1 MSTTLENLAER
12 YHVVRKEVPTFY
24 FIGVTTG
31 KSSIMKV
38 FPLWM
43 KVLGRSEVV
52 MEGID
57 CKIHDDP
64 EVYRKAVAQIKYDP
78 NSLGALV
85 TTHKIDLLTAARDMF
100 EYLDPYAEITDEV
113 SSISKLEGRLEG
125 HAKDPI
131 TAGASLDAIIEPG
144 YFARTHG
151 DVLCFGAGGSAIAT
165 LLHLINKKDKG
176 DRPAKFTFVNRS
188 QGRLDHA
195 REMVSGLKTDIEA
208 EYIRNSDPA
217 VNDTIMEKFPPYSIV
232 INATGMG
239 KDTPG
244 SPITWEGKFPMN
256 SIAWEF
262 NYRGE
267 LDFMH
272 QALAQ
277 VESRK
282 VKVED
287 GWIYFV
293 HGWTQVVAQVLH
305 FDLTSAL
312 FDRLNEAASS
322 VRGK

>member
-1 MSTTLENLAER
+1 MKNEN
-12 YHVVRKEVPTFY
+12 YSIITKKVPTFY

-43 KVLGRSEVV
+43 KVLGREDVV
-52 MEGID
+52 MEGVD
-57 CKIHDDP
+57 CLIHDNP
-64 EVYRKAVAQIKYDP
+64 EVYRQAVAQIKYDP

-100 EYLDPYAEITDEV
+100 EYLDPYAMITDEI
-113 SSISKLEGRLEG
+113 SSISKLDGRLEG

-131 TAGASLDAIIEPG
+131 TSGASLDAIIG
-144 YFARTHG
+144 NDYFAKTG
-151 DVLCFGAGGSAIAT
+151 GQVLSFGAGGSAIAT
-165 LLHLINKKDKG
+165 LLHLINKKDMG
-176 DRPAKFTFVNRS
+176 DRPSKFTFVNRS

-195 REMVSGLKTDIEA
+195 KEMVSNLKTDIEI
-208 EYIRNSDPA
+208 EYICNSDPKI
-217 VNDTIMEKFPPYSIV
+217 NDEIMEKFPPYSVI

-256 SIAWEF
+256 SVSWEF

-267 LDFMH
+267 LDYLH
-272 QALAQ
+272 QSLAQ
-277 VESRK
+277 VESRN

-305 FDLTSAL
+305 FDLTPAL
-312 FDRLNEAASS
+312 FDKLNEAASS